1 MNYKLHENGWTV
13 IVDNFDL
20 KQATQEDINQ
30 TARLIASNTCVV
42 FKKQSLTVTDELNIL
57 NMFKNP
63 EPLHK
68 PTDEYFNDFAADVE
82 QDPEGVLC
90 RVTAELRNGAVG
102 LAAMTGELIWHCNH
116 THRKDRRPIIWLY
129 GVRGT
134 KGSRTSW
141 NNTILAYAAL
151 DQETKDKLAGLKCI
165 YTGGSTLSE
174 DRDDPSIIEEEWT
187 PSLVHVNIANKTGM
201 YFSPL
206 QMDRFVGMTK
216 EECATIIDPLF
227 AHVTQEQ
234 FLYHHDWE
242 DGDLVLSEQWLGIH
256 KRWPFEDMPIRLLH
270 RAAVDFPD
278 QDYT

>member
-1 MNYKLHENGWTV
+1 MNYHIHENGWTV
-13 IVDNFDL
+13 IVNNFDL
-20 KQATQEDINQ
+20 RHSTQEDINHI
-30 TARLIASNTCVV
+30 ARLIASNTCVV
-42 FKKQSLTVTDELNIL
+42 FKNQSLTIADQLKVI
-57 NMFKNP
+57 NMFKDP
-63 EPLHK
+63 EPVHK
-68 PTDEYFNDFAADVE
+68 PTDEYFNDFVADINE
-82 QDPEGVLC
+82 DPDGVIC
-90 RVTAELRNGAVG
+90 RVTAELRDGKVG

-116 THRKDRRPIIWLY
+116 THRPDRRPIVWLY

-151 DQETKDKLAGLKCI
+151 DDETKDKLSGLKCI
-165 YTGGSTLSE
+165 YTGGSTLDE
-174 DRDDPSIIEEEWT
+174 NHDAPSIIEENWT
-187 PSLVHVNIANKTGM
+187 PPLVHTNIANKTGM

-216 EECATIIDPLF
+216 EETATIADPLF